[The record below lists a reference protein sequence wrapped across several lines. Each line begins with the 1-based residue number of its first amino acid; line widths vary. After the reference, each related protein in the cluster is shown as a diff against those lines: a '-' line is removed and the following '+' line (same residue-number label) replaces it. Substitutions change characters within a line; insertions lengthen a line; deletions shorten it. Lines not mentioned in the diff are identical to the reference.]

1 MIRLALTILIVRSFV
16 ASFEYRET
24 KPAALFP
31 YYYAVDDFSSGII
44 SNPAAL
50 PSLDFGYVDVSYGKP
65 YTLEEINANNMRCG
79 YHLGRGAFQFSWSRF
94 GIDEYRE
101 DVLEFNTGYQPV
113 SFLSFGVGAL
123 YYRLS
128 IETEELALRE
138 QISDFRAS
146 VLLHPHERI
155 LLGFQQEN
163 VTSLFARERD
173 DLLYPQSSGGLLI
186 KIADGISLIWN
197 INRMYYGYINSFSVS
212 TNLLRFLNI
221 RVGYSR
227 ETSTYAASVT
237 IPYKVMTVSYG
248 LRHHPYLGA
257 THCFGVVL
265 SDEYRLFERV
275 SYKSIRRRISSRK
288 IKLDINT
295 CSAEE
300 LKRIAVVSEMLAER
314 IIKYRNAI
322 GPVSEKSLI
331 QIGFTGKDVVILKKY
346 VTGFIEDPGTKIR
359 NGVTIARRRGI
370 SRKYRLLNKR
380 RELFRRLIES
390 GIKASTAFTICESL
404 AGAGKRDVLNKI
416 NALPDISKNEKERI
430 IRICSDL
437 L

>member
-1 MIRLALTILIVRSFV
+1 MIHLALTILIARSFV

-79 YHLGRGAFQFSWSRF
+79 HHLGRSAFQFSWSRF
-94 GIDEYRE
+94 GIDEYCE
-101 DVLEFNTGYQPV
+101 DVLEFNTGYKPV
-113 SFLSFGVGAL
+113 SFLSFGIGIL

-128 IETEELALRE
+128 IETEELVLRE
-138 QISDFRAS
+138 QLTDFRAS
-146 VLLHPHERI
+146 VLLHPHRRI

-163 VTSLFARERD
+163 VTSLFKSERE

-186 KIADGISLIWN
+186 KIADGISLVWN

-221 RVGYSR
+221 KVGYSR
-227 ETSTYAASVT
+227 ETSTYAASIT
-237 IPYKVMTVSYG
+237 ILYRFMTISYG

-265 SDEYRLFERV
+265 CDENRLFERV
-275 SYKSIRRRISSRK
+275 SYKSIRHRIPSRK
-288 IKLDINT
+288 TKLDINK

-300 LKRIAVVSEMLAER
+300 LKRFALISEMLAER
-314 IIKYRNAI
+314 IVRYRNAI
-322 GPVSEKSLI
+322 GPISEKSII
-331 QIGFTGKDVVILKKY
+331 QI
-346 VTGFIEDPGTKIR
+346 
-359 NGVTIARRRGI
+359 
-370 SRKYRLLNKR
+370 
-380 RELFRRLIES
+380 
-390 GIKASTAFTICESL
+390 
-404 AGAGKRDVLNKI
+404 
-416 NALPDISKNEKERI
+416 
-430 IRICSDL
+430 
-437 L
+437 